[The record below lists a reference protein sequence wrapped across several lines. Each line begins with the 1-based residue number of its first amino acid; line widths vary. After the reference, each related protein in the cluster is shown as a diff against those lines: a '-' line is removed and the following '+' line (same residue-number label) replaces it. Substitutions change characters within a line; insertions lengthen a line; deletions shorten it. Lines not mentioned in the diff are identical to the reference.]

1 MKLPLMC
8 RVEYFNC
15 LCCVQWFI
23 LFIFCA
29 QSKEVLRI
37 DSGEDLVFVKTPIFG
52 VLCPAFHDVVIYFFF
67 WFLALFA
74 CLEVFVP
81 LENFSLIWRKGRWRA
96 SNFDL
101 CSALWRLSS
110 EGSLACHTSCD
121 IGHPFIRG
129 SFQKYVSFCNFFLDV
144 VFYYNLV
151 LIFGQQILLI
161 LNRNFQIWQDTL
173 ENNQNM

>member
-1 MKLPLMC
+1 MILPLMC

-67 WFLALFA
+67 LISCFVCLFGGFRPTREFFTHLEKRPVKGFKFWPMLGTLAIEQWGF
-74 CLEVFVP
+74 FSVP
-81 LENFSLIWRKGRWRA
+81 HLLWHRA
-96 SNFDL
+96 SIYT
-101 CSALWRLSS
+101 R
-110 EGSLACHTSCD
+110 
-121 IGHPFIRG
+121 IIPKIR
-129 SFQKYVSFCNFFLDV
+129 
-144 VFYYNLV
+144 
-151 LIFGQQILLI
+151 ILLQLFSRRRI
-161 LNRNFQIWQDTL
+161 LL
-173 ENNQNM
+173 